1 MSIIRSAKI
10 IILLASISLVSVVS
24 AYSADYPHSLTA
36 EKITFDWK
44 VDGDTLAV
52 RLSAP
57 TAGWVAVGFNPV
69 KRMQGANMVLGY
81 VKKGKVKVFDE
92 IGTKP
97 IQHAKDDKQGGT
109 DNVTLV
115 GGSEENGTTTIEF
128 TIPLNSGDA
137 QDGVIDPAG
146 ETVVLLAYGERDS
159 RKMGHKNH
167 ATLTVN
173 LNTGAAKE

>member
-1 MSIIRSAKI
+1 MSITRFVKGFT
-10 IILLASISLVSVVS
+10 LLVAISVTFVVS
-24 AYSADYPHSLTA
+24 AYSADYQHSLTA
-36 EKITFDWK
+36 EKVTFDWT
-44 VDGDTLAV
+44 VDGDNLAV
-52 RLSAP
+52 KLSAP
-57 TAGWVAVGFNPV
+57 TEGWVAVGFNPV
-69 KRMQGANMVLGY
+69 KRMQGANIVLGY

-115 GGSEENGTTTIEF
+115 GGSEEGGTTTIEF

-146 ETVVLLAYGERDS
+146 DTVVILAYGERDS
-159 RKMGHKNH
+159 RKMGHKNQ
-167 ATLTVN
+167 ATITVN
-173 LNTGAAKE
+173 LSTGATK